1 MEDDLHEA
9 RDHFYAYNFA
19 KALQILDSIAGDDL
33 VEVEKDALKA
43 RAYLGLGE
51 VQKTKQLQSSGDNP
65 AVKASAYTH
74 VYLKSSNE
82 NKAKGRERLME
93 LLSQK
98 KDPTVVFFAAC
109 VLAQEEQYVDAY
121 DLLKDSSSPDLCA
134 LKAQILVLMNRAD
147 LAEQEIRKAPDG
159 GDSAASKMVASATQ
173 MASGNFQEA
182 FLTYMDLQSQYWG
195 DADASALLNGRAA
208 ANIHRGNYQEAQ
220 EDIQRAL
227 VLEPMSDLSLTNAA
241 CVSVHMQQAEE
252 ADKFLALLCEKH
264 PAHPVS
270 VKSRELKEAMER
282 FKNSS

>member
-9 RDHFYAYNFA
+9 RDHFYAYNFS

-51 VQKTKQLQSSGDNP
+51 IQKTKALQSSGDNP

-82 NKAKGRERLME
+82 NKAKGREKLME

-98 KDPTVVFFAAC
+98 NPTVVFFAAS
-109 VLAQEEQYVDAY
+109 VLAQEGQYVEAY
-121 DLLKDSSSPDLCA
+121 DLLKDATSPDLTA
-134 LKAQILVLMNRAD
+134 LKAQVLVLMNRAD
-147 LAEQEIRKAPDG
+147 MAEQATRQAPDG
-159 GDSAASKMVASATQ
+159 GDSAASKLVGSAVQ
-173 MASGNFQEA
+173 MYSGNFQEA

-195 DADASALLNGRAA
+195 EDDAYALLNGRAA
-208 ANIHRGNYQEAQ
+208 ANIHRGNLEEAK
-220 EDIQRAL
+220 EDLGRAL
-227 VLEPMSDLSLTNAA
+227 ALEPTNDLSLTNAA
-241 CVSVHMQQAEE
+241 CCAVHMQEGEE
-252 ADKFLALLCEKH
+252 ADKYVALLCEKH
-264 PAHPVS
+264 PSHPVA

-282 FKNSS
+282 FKASS